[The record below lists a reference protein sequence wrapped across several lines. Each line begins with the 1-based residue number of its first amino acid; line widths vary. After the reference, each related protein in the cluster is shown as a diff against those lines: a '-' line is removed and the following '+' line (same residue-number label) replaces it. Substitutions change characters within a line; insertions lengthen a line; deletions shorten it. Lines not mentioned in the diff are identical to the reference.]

1 MARLTDAERA
11 ERQKQKVAQERA
23 KLAAL
28 EARISTRERKL
39 DTQRKIVIGGTVL
52 AAMHDDPALA
62 AQITALVRA
71 RVTRAQDKAVL
82 LDFFPAPANS
92 NKQSAA

>member
-1 MARLTDAERA
+1 MARVTDAERA

-28 EARISTRERKL
+28 EARISARERKL
-39 DTQRKIVIGGTVL
+39 DTQRKIILGGTVL
-52 AAMHDDPALA
+52 AAMQDDAAFA
-62 AQITALVRA
+62 AQITALVRK

-82 LDFFPAPANS
+82 LDFFPTPANS
-92 NKQSAA
+92 NQSTAA